1 MGVIAEHIKKKLEQD
16 LRSKGLLIWLDK
28 ENEFTALVDGWIE
41 QKKEGLFH
49 YDIFAFR
56 GSFLEL
62 MVQSQNVLSTK
73 DMPKCVIHMPGFNE
87 QDIKDTPVLEAYK
100 SGNRWRVSLETMV
113 REAAQGRLSEEQIHH
128 LLSQQDQS
136 LFKVEEYIS
145 QEADIPQEVKSLL
158 RKYSEDG
165 FLLEF
170 IKDPAKINKEL
181 CLPADKC
188 FPILMDYFDKLVGL
202 DDGWKDDWN
211 HHQVD
216 CSHPDDQVDLLVSYL
231 MTMEFV
237 HDLKTTPD
245 SARLKRLKKKQ
256 KEYSNKASELL
267 HELRKNNPKL
277 YIKLAEQVETN
288 LTPNECRLSPDELG
302 SLDTF
307 RFEADTFLREA
318 MSALENRQWHDA
330 LKLAQVRLP
339 ISANKRKKG
348 LVANTFWLQQDR
360 SRLWLWEWIEIA
372 SDLGIETEKVKQEVL
387 DLSAATLKHEEVTEL
402 YAEKWWPM
410 DKIHRE
416 FSSLSERYLSTHS
429 DLHIKAFIEIRK
441 SLYSQY
447 RDCIDRQSA
456 LWNHVCESKG
466 FLPEDKFQQRNFF
479 ANWVKPALQKKKK
492 LAVFF
497 VDALRYELGH
507 ELVEELQ
514 AICGKKP
521 KVLSMLAELPTI
533 TAVGMNALIPVVEN
547 SKLTPIYDKKR
558 FITGFQGGQRQVKTP
573 DEREKTLRDHAGVD
587 TSWIR
592 LEDFLSFSDRKL
604 KKTTSAELLVVTALD
619 IDKMGESDA
628 LKYGLNYFE
637 VGIARLKTAVMKLQE
652 NGYDEFIIT
661 SDHGFLLGDESLESG
676 KAAKLESVDRRY
688 AFGTERNSENLVSV
702 DAHQLYY
709 DSAAHNADNWF
720 TFERSTHLLTNQ
732 SGTSFYHGGNT
743 LQERLV
749 PVISFSLTQAAY
761 DSKGT
766 FDLNI
771 QKLPGVMGFH
781 KVSIHVKSNVQGLF
795 SLPHVELQ
803 LVSDQE
809 DVVDVE
815 IGDIVG
821 AQRMGDVLTLPVDQT
836 SELYFKLKGTRSK
849 AQVIFK
855 PTQKGTK
862 LENSSYGEY
871 FEVENNALGFVQ
883 DEPEKKSKKVS
894 QTPTTYSENIP
905 QEFHTALAHLEKHG
919 SLTEK
924 FLVNT
929 LGSDGSAGRK
939 SRRFANK
946 ISEWLKDLPFDVCIE
961 QTAEGKEYRKQ

>member
-16 LRSKGLLIWLDK
+16 LRSKGLLVWLDK
-28 ENEFTALVDGWIE
+28 ENEFIELVDSWIE

-62 MVQSQNVLSTK
+62 MIQSQNILSSK

-100 SGNRWRVSLETMV
+100 SGNRWRISLETMI
-113 REAAQGRLSEEQIHH
+113 REASQGRLSEEQVHH
-128 LLSQQDQS
+128 LLSQQKQS
-136 LFKVEEYIS
+136 LSQVEEYIS
-145 QEADIPQEVKSLL
+145 QEADIPQEIKNLL
-158 RKYSEDG
+158 RKYSDDG
-165 FLLEF
+165 FVLEF
-170 IKDPAKINKEL
+170 IKDPVKINKEL
-181 CLPADKC
+181 CLPTDKC
-188 FPILMDYFDKLVGL
+188 FPILLEYFDKLVGL
-202 DDGWKDDWN
+202 DPVWQEDWN
-211 HHQVD
+211 HNQVD

-245 SARLKRLKKKQ
+245 STRLKRLKKKQ
-256 KEYSNKASELL
+256 KEYSNKSSELL
-267 HELRKNNPKL
+267 HVLRESHPKL

-288 LTPNECRLSPDELG
+288 LTSEECRLSPNDLG

-318 MSALENRQWHDA
+318 MSALENKQWDDA

-339 ISANKRKKG
+339 TSANKRK
-348 LVANTFWLQQDR
+348 VATIANTFWLQQDR
-360 SRLWLWEWIEIA
+360 SRLWLWEWIETA
-372 SDLGIETEKVKQEVL
+372 SSLGIKSEKVKQEVL
-387 DLSAATLKHEEVTEL
+387 NLSADSLKHGDVTEL

-410 DKIHRE
+410 DQLHRE

-441 SLYSQY
+441 SLYLQY
-447 RDCIDRQSA
+447 RDCIDKQSE
-456 LWNHVCESKG
+456 LWNQVCEKRG

-507 ELVEELQ
+507 ELVEELKT
-514 AICGKKP
+514 ICGKKP
-521 KVLSMLAELPTI
+521 KVLNMLAELPTI
-533 TAVGMNALIPVVEN
+533 TAVGMNALIPVVDN

-573 DEREKTLRDHAGVD
+573 NEREKTLRDHAGVD

-688 AFGTERNSENLVSV
+688 AFGIERNSENLISV
-702 DAHQLYY
+702 DAHQLNYA
-709 DSAAHNADNWF
+709 SAAHNADNWF

-761 DSKGT
+761 DSTGT

-771 QKLPGVMGFH
+771 QKMPGVMGFH
-781 KVSIHVKSNVQGLF
+781 KISIHVKSNVQEMF
-795 SLPHVELQ
+795 SLPHVEVQ

-809 DVVDVE
+809 DVVELE

-821 AQRMGDVLTLPVDQT
+821 AQRMGDVLTLPVDKT

-849 AQVIFK
+849 AQIIFK
-855 PTQKGTK
+855 PTQKGTH
-862 LENSSYGEY
+862 LENANYAGY
-871 FEVENNALGFVQ
+871 FEVENNAAGSAQV
-883 DEPEKKSKKVS
+883 EPTIKIKKVVQS
-894 QTPTTYSENIP
+894 QTTYSENIP
-905 QEFHTALAHLEKHG
+905 QEFHTALAHLEKHS

-946 ISEWLKDLPFDVCIE
+946 IGEWLKDLPFDVYIE
-961 QTAEGKEYRKQ
+961 QTPEGKEYRKK